1 MLYQTELIPVIHG
14 PNGNRTRDS
23 AVTGQC
29 DNLFT
34 MRPNW
39 MLFVGCRSI
48 TPTCRS
54 NHSYGSRTRV
64 FAVKGRCLNHLTNER
79 YEGIARVGISPTT
92 LSLHVRYTIIILPAN
107 PDAAYTKQSRHFLSI
122 PHLCTSDDTSNYI
135 EISVDNSCL
144 ECCRRHSYASTGTC
158 TL

>member
-1 MLYQTELIPVIHG
+1 MNREYRIRTYDPLVPNQVLYQTELIPVING

-48 TPTCRS
+48 TPT
-54 NHSYGSRTRV
+54 V
-64 FAVKGRCLNHLTNER
+64 DGR
-79 YEGIARVGISPTT
+79 
-92 LSLHVRYTIIILPAN
+92 
-107 PDAAYTKQSRHFLSI
+107 
-122 PHLCTSDDTSNYI
+122 
-135 EISVDNSCL
+135 
-144 ECCRRHSYASTGTC
+144 
-158 TL
+158 